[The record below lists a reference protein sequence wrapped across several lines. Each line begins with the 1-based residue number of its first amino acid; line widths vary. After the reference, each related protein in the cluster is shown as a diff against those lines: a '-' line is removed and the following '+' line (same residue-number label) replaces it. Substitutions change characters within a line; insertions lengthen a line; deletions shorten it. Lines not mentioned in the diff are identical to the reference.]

1 MESRASRPWA
11 ATDARRPLTRRLQA
25 MRTALDAAVRP
36 WRTEWGEVRRL
47 AEERGALQ
55 HVATLVAR
63 GSSPSVIFNAAASAL
78 GSLIRADYTA
88 INRCEI
94 DQTMSIVT
102 LWRAAGTPDIGVPF
116 GGRWSPGEDTPSA
129 EVLRT
134 HRPARRAT
142 ATIGSDIGGWHR
154 ERSIGYIVACPVIVD
169 DRLWGTMSALYLGSE
184 PPPDDTEERMGK
196 FLELL
201 NCAITQAETHAE
213 LIASRARLVDSADA
227 ARRRI
232 ERDLHDGV
240 QQHLI
245 SLALQ
250 LRETEACVPPEHQ
263 ELRQR
268 LTDSAESLSDTLDEL
283 QGISTGLLPPVLT
296 RDGLD
301 AALETLVSRFPGPVG
316 LHIEVDGRLPEELE
330 VAVYYVTSEALTN
343 AFKHAYATT
352 VSIDLIQE
360 DSKIRLSVRDDGVGG
375 VDTAQGSG
383 LIGLN
388 DRVEALGG
396 TLQIT
401 SPAGGGTALLVTIPC
416 SGT

>member
-1 MESRASRPWA
+1 
-11 ATDARRPLTRRLQA
+11 
-25 MRTALDAAVRP
+25 MRTSLDAAVRP
-36 WRTEWGEVRRL
+36 WRTEVSEVRQL

-55 HVATLVAR
+55 YVATLVAR

-129 EVLRT
+129 EALRS

-142 ATIGSDIGGWHR
+142 AIIGGDIGGWHR
-154 ERSIGYIVACPVIVD
+154 ERSIGHIVACPVIVD
-169 DRLWGTMSALYLGSE
+169 DRLWGTMSALYLGSG

-201 NCAITQAETHAE
+201 NCAITQAETRGE

-227 ARRRI
+227 ARRSI

-250 LRETEACVPPEHQ
+250 MRETEARVPPEQQ

-268 LTDSAESLSDTLDEL
+268 LADTAEGLSDTLDEL
-283 QGISTGLLPPVLT
+283 QGISTGLQPPVLT

-301 AALETLVSRFPGPVG
+301 AALEALVSRFPGPVG
-316 LHIEVDGRLPEELE
+316 LHIDVDGRLPEELE
-330 VAVYYVTSEALTN
+330 VAIYYVASEALTN
-343 AFKHAYATT
+343 ALKHAYATN
-352 VSIDLIQE
+352 VRIDLDQE
-360 DSKIRLSVRDDGVGG
+360 DSKVRLSVRDDGVGG
-375 VDTAQGSG
+375 ADAARGTG
-383 LIGLN
+383 LTGLK

-396 TLQIT
+396 TIRIT
-401 SPAGGGTALLVTIPC
+401 SPVAGGTTLLATIPR
-416 SGT
+416 SG